1 MNPMGGIDQ
10 QIQQRKMQF
19 KDNPQQLQQRYGQ
32 NKELL
37 DLLALQEISK
47 EQQQRSQRM
56 QMEAQQNPATIA
68 DQMQQE
74 VLQGKKAEMAQ
85 GLQGIKGLRER
96 TKDVGGALA
105 QKQQQQ
111 QQRMQQ
117 QGQQPQRPP
126 QQQQRPQGQPMM
138 AAAGGLMTQAA
149 PNIDPRYFEGGG
161 IVAFQLGGEVE
172 ALIEEYRKNRYGARD
187 LSDEEILDQIE
198 KGKPTEVA
206 EYRKK
211 VYGAR
216 NLSDAEIEQA
226 IKESFSGRLRDAD
239 TPMPEPFSGDPMSM
253 GLGMGSTTLEPLAT
267 GLPTKNMESTRAVAP
282 AEKVVAEEEEEEE
295 GETVADEALAVGE
308 EAGTAAADETEL
320 STLQQVLKGAKQ
332 FGLPDDSAAPDAPL
346 AQAKP
351 VDDYLLNPAAQAAR
365 QGDRQ
370 REAFSANEARL
381 NMGMPTG
388 GLETLDRS
396 NLAPTQGGRPL
407 PGAPEMLRRAP
418 EKELTLEQEFEA
430 LRRKQLADLKRDEEG
445 LKDTRSNT
453 RRLLDRLT
461 DAAVNASKRPAATT
475 NRGALASLGLGV
487 SEAVRAEEAERKE
500 GLAGIRDRRSKLLA
514 SELERKQ
521 ALAQIGQ
528 GQQGLDLKATEI
540 ANNLGINL
548 KKVEND
554 AQRLNMDTER
564 YANALAQ
571 SSKEFALTAAFRAM
585 DFDAQAAYRRDT
597 AALKTRELDLQDKA
611 TKARTDASKQALA
624 AEVVSAI
631 ADAKSS
637 ARESEANIVTTLRAQ
652 GFTGDELNTKVKEAV
667 TAIRTDTTTLI
678 ASLNAIASGTGIAM
692 PASGAAGGGAGG
704 GGDSIVDQARKAV
717 GS

>member
-1 MNPMGGIDQ
+1 MGGIDQ

-56 QMEAQQNPATIA
+56 QMEAQQNPATVA

-111 QQRMQQ
+111 QRRMQQ
-117 QGQQPQRPP
+117 MGQQPQRPP

-161 IVAFQLGGEVE
+161 IVAFKAGGPTAEE
-172 ALIEEYRKNRYGARD
+172 IEEYVRLNPAVSREEATEYLTKRKLGSSARETVETYRD
-187 LSDEEILDQIE
+187 EKLRKFKDAMAARRAQDEPEVEEIVPTTSAEELERQALADAAGAEQIAMARE
-198 KGKPTEVA
+198 TI
-206 EYRKK
+206 
-211 VYGAR
+211 GA
-216 NLSDAEIEQA
+216 DAV
-226 IKESFSGRLRDAD
+226 DAA
-239 TPMPEPFSGDPMSM
+239 P
-253 GLGMGSTTLEPLAT
+253 A
-267 GLPTKNMESTRAVAP
+267 LPT
-282 AEKVVAEEEEEEE
+282 
-295 GETVADEALAVGE
+295 
-308 EAGTAAADETEL
+308 GTAAADETEL

-351 VDDYLLNPAAQAAR
+351 VDDYLLNPAAQ
-365 QGDRQ
+365 GDRQ

-396 NLAPTQGGRPL
+396 NLTPTQGGRPL

-461 DAAVNASKRPAATT
+461 DAAVNASKRPASTT

-487 SEAVRAEEAERKE
+487 SEAVRAEKAERKE
-500 GLAGIRDRRSKLLA
+500 GLAGIRDRRSKLLG

-571 SSKEFALTAAFRAM
+571 SSREFAVTAAFKAM
-585 DFDAQAAYRRDT
+585 DLDAQAAYRRDT
-597 AALKTRELDLQDKA
+597 AALKTRELDLKDKA

-624 AEVVSAI
+624 AEVVTAI

-667 TAIRTDTTTLI
+667 TAIRTDTTTLV

-704 GGDSIVDQARKAV
+704 VSPAKEKANAV
-717 GS
+717 IAAGR

>member
-1 MNPMGGIDQ
+1 MAMNPMGGIDQ

-56 QMEAQQNPATIA
+56 QMEAQQNPATVA

-267 GLPTKNMESTRAVAP
+267 GLPTENMESTRAVAP
-282 AEKVVAEEEEEEE
+282 AEKVVAEEEEEE

-320 STLQQVLKGAKQ
+320 STLEQVLKGAEQ

-548 KKVEND
+548 EKVKND

-571 SSKEFALTAAFRAM
+571 SSREFAVTAAFRAM

-624 AEVVSAI
+624 VEI
-631 ADAKSS
+631 ADAKIAAQNA
-637 ARESEANIVTTLRAQ
+637 ARDAEVSVLGTFRAQ
-652 GFTGDELNTKVKEAV
+652 GFKDAELAEKTK
-667 TAIRTDTTTLI
+667 TAIEGIQADRDALI

-692 PASGAAGGGAGG
+692 PASGAAGGA
-704 GGDSIVDQARKAV
+704 SPAKEKANAV
-717 GS
+717 IAASR

>member
-267 GLPTKNMESTRAVAP
+267 GLPTENMESTRAVAP
-282 AEKVVAEEEEEEE
+282 AEKVVAEEEEEE
-295 GETVADEALAVGE
+295 
-308 EAGTAAADETEL
+308 
-320 STLQQVLKGAKQ
+320 
-332 FGLPDDSAAPDAPL
+332 
-346 AQAKP
+346 
-351 VDDYLLNPAAQAAR
+351 
-365 QGDRQ
+365 
-370 REAFSANEARL
+370 
-381 NMGMPTG
+381 
-388 GLETLDRS
+388 
-396 NLAPTQGGRPL
+396 
-407 PGAPEMLRRAP
+407 RR
-418 EKELTLEQEFEA
+418 
-430 LRRKQLADLKRDEEG
+430 
-445 LKDTRSNT
+445 NCC
-453 RRLLDRLT
+453 
-461 DAAVNASKRPAATT
+461 
-475 NRGALASLGLGV
+475 
-487 SEAVRAEEAERKE
+487 
-500 GLAGIRDRRSKLLA
+500 
-514 SELERKQ
+514 
-521 ALAQIGQ
+521 
-528 GQQGLDLKATEI
+528 
-540 ANNLGINL
+540 
-548 KKVEND
+548 
-554 AQRLNMDTER
+554 
-564 YANALAQ
+564 
-571 SSKEFALTAAFRAM
+571 
-585 DFDAQAAYRRDT
+585 
-597 AALKTRELDLQDKA
+597 
-611 TKARTDASKQALA
+611 
-624 AEVVSAI
+624 
-631 ADAKSS
+631 
-637 ARESEANIVTTLRAQ
+637 
-652 GFTGDELNTKVKEAV
+652 
-667 TAIRTDTTTLI
+667 
-678 ASLNAIASGTGIAM
+678 
-692 PASGAAGGGAGG
+692 
-704 GGDSIVDQARKAV
+704 
-717 GS
+717 

>member
-56 QMEAQQNPATIA
+56 QMEAQQNPATVA

-74 VLQGKKAEMAQ
+74 VLQGKKAEMSQ

-111 QQRMQQ
+111 QRRMQQ

-161 IVAFQLGGEVE
+161 IVAFEAGGEVE
-172 ALIEEYRKNRYGARD
+172 ALIEEYRKNRYGAKD

-198 KGKPTEVA
+198 KGNPTEVA

-267 GLPTKNMESTRAVAP
+267 GLPAENMEYTRAVAP
-282 AEKVVAEEEEEEE
+282 AEKVVAEEE

-320 STLQQVLKGAKQ
+320 STLEQAMERAKQ
-332 FGLPDDSAAPDAPL
+332 FGLPDDSAVPDAPL

-370 REAFSANEARL
+370 REAFSANEAGL

-418 EKELTLEQEFEA
+418 EKELTLEQEYEA

-487 SEAVRAEEAERKE
+487 SEAVRAEKAERKE

-521 ALAQIGQ
+521 ALAQIEQ
-528 GQQGLDLKATEI
+528 GQQGLDLKSTEI

-564 YANALAQ
+564 YANKLEQ
-571 SSKEFALTAAFRAM
+571 SSREFALTSAFKAL

-597 AALKTRELDLQDKA
+597 AALKTRELNLKNEA
-611 TKARTDASKQALA
+611 TKARTDASKKALA
-624 AEVVSAI
+624 AEVVTAI
-631 ADAKSS
+631 ADARSS
-637 ARESEANIVTTLRAQ
+637 ARESEANIITTLRAQ

-667 TAIRTDTTTLI
+667 TAIKTDTATLV
-678 ASLNAIASGTGIAM
+678 ASLNAIASGTGIAI

-704 GGDSIVDQARKAV
+704 SADIEAALVAR
-717 GS
+717 GI

>member
-56 QMEAQQNPATIA
+56 QMEAQQNPATVA

-267 GLPTKNMESTRAVAP
+267 GLPTENMESTRAVAP
-282 AEKVVAEEEEEEE
+282 AEKVVAEEEEEE

-320 STLQQVLKGAKQ
+320 STLEQVLKGAKQ

-548 KKVEND
+548 EKVKND

-571 SSKEFALTAAFRAM
+571 SSREFAVTAAFRAM

-624 AEVVSAI
+624 VEI
-631 ADAKSS
+631 ADAKIAAQNA
-637 ARESEANIVTTLRAQ
+637 ARDAEVSVLGTFRAQ
-652 GFTGDELNTKVKEAV
+652 GFKDAELAEKTK
-667 TAIRTDTTTLI
+667 TAIEGIQADRDALI

-692 PASGAAGGGAGG
+692 PASGAAGGA
-704 GGDSIVDQARKAV
+704 SPAKEKANAV
-717 GS
+717 IAASR

>member
-56 QMEAQQNPATIA
+56 QMEAQQNPATVA

-267 GLPTKNMESTRAVAP
+267 GLPTENMESTRAVAP
-282 AEKVVAEEEEEEE
+282 AEKVVAEEEEE

-320 STLQQVLKGAKQ
+320 STLEQVLKGAEQ

-548 KKVEND
+548 EKVKND

-571 SSKEFALTAAFRAM
+571 SSREFAVTAAFRAM
-585 DFDAQAAYRRDT
+585 DFDAQEAYRRDT
-597 AALKTRELDLQDKA
+597 AALKTRELDLKDEA
-611 TKARTDASKQALA
+611 TKARTDASKQDLMVEIANA
-624 AEVVSAI
+624 K
-631 ADAKSS
+631 ADAQNT
-637 ARESEANIVTTLRAQ
+637 AREAEQSVLGTFRAQ
-652 GFTGDELNTKVKEAV
+652 GFKDAELAEKTK
-667 TAIRTDTTTLI
+667 TAIEGIQADRDALI

-692 PASGAAGGGAGG
+692 PASGAAGGA
-704 GGDSIVDQARKAV
+704 SPAKEKANAV
-717 GS
+717 IAASR

>member
-1 MNPMGGIDQ
+1 
-10 QIQQRKMQF
+10 
-19 KDNPQQLQQRYGQ
+19 
-32 NKELL
+32 LL
-37 DLLALQEISK
+37 LL
-47 EQQQRSQRM
+47 
-56 QMEAQQNPATIA
+56 
-68 DQMQQE
+68 
-74 VLQGKKAEMAQ
+74 
-85 GLQGIKGLRER
+85 
-96 TKDVGGALA
+96 
-105 QKQQQQ
+105 
-111 QQRMQQ
+111 
-117 QGQQPQRPP
+117 
-126 QQQQRPQGQPMM
+126 
-138 AAAGGLMTQAA
+138 
-149 PNIDPRYFEGGG
+149 
-161 IVAFQLGGEVE
+161 
-172 ALIEEYRKNRYGARD
+172 
-187 LSDEEILDQIE
+187 
-198 KGKPTEVA
+198 
-206 EYRKK
+206 
-211 VYGAR
+211 
-216 NLSDAEIEQA
+216 
-226 IKESFSGRLRDAD
+226 
-239 TPMPEPFSGDPMSM
+239 
-253 GLGMGSTTLEPLAT
+253 
-267 GLPTKNMESTRAVAP
+267 
-282 AEKVVAEEEEEEE
+282 
-295 GETVADEALAVGE
+295 
-308 EAGTAAADETEL
+308 
-320 STLQQVLKGAKQ
+320 
-332 FGLPDDSAAPDAPL
+332 DAPL

-548 KKVEND
+548 EKVKND

-571 SSKEFALTAAFRAM
+571 SSREFAVTAAFKAM
-585 DFDAQAAYRRDT
+585 DFDAQEAYRRDT

-611 TKARTDASKQALA
+611 TKARTDASKQDLMV
-624 AEVVSAI
+624 EI
-631 ADAKSS
+631 ARCQNCCTKYCKGSGRKCPWHFQS
-637 ARESEANIVTTLRAQ
+637 AR
-652 GFTGDELNTKVKEAV
+652 F
-667 TAIRTDTTTLI
+667 
-678 ASLNAIASGTGIAM
+678 
-692 PASGAAGGGAGG
+692 
-704 GGDSIVDQARKAV
+704 
-717 GS
+717 

>member
-56 QMEAQQNPATIA
+56 QMEAQQNPATVA

-111 QQRMQQ
+111 QQRMQQQ

-267 GLPTKNMESTRAVAP
+267 GLPTENMESTRAVAP
-282 AEKVVAEEEEEEE
+282 AEKVVAEEEEE

-320 STLQQVLKGAKQ
+320 STLEQVLKGAEQ

-548 KKVEND
+548 EKVKND

-571 SSKEFALTAAFRAM
+571 SSREFAVTAAFRAM

-611 TKARTDASKQALA
+611 TKARTDASKQDLMV
-624 AEVVSAI
+624 EI
-631 ADAKSS
+631 ADAKIAAQNT
-637 ARESEANIVTTLRAQ
+637 AREAEQSVLGTFRAQ
-652 GFTGDELNTKVKEAV
+652 GFKDAELAEKTK
-667 TAIRTDTTTLI
+667 TAIEGIQADRDALI

-692 PASGAAGGGAGG
+692 PASGAAGGA
-704 GGDSIVDQARKAV
+704 SPAKEKANAV
-717 GS
+717 IAASR

>member
-56 QMEAQQNPATIA
+56 QMEAQQNPATVA

-267 GLPTKNMESTRAVAP
+267 GLPTENMESTRAVAP
-282 AEKVVAEEEEEEE
+282 AEKVVAEEEEEE

-548 KKVEND
+548 EKVKND

-571 SSKEFALTAAFRAM
+571 SSREFAVTAAFRAM
-585 DFDAQAAYRRDT
+585 DFDAQEAYRRDT
-597 AALKTRELDLQDKA
+597 AALKTRELDLKDEA
-611 TKARTDASKQALA
+611 TKARTDASKQDLM
-624 AEVVSAI
+624 VKI
-631 ADAKSS
+631 ADAKIAAQNA
-637 ARESEANIVTTLRAQ
+637 AREAEVSVLGTFRAQ
-652 GFTGDELNTKVKEAV
+652 GFKDAELTEKTKTAV
-667 TAIRTDTTTLI
+667 DGIRADRDALI

-692 PASGAAGGGAGG
+692 PASGAAGGA
-704 GGDSIVDQARKAV
+704 SPAKEKANAV
-717 GS
+717 IAASR

>member
-56 QMEAQQNPATIA
+56 QMEAQQNPATVA

-267 GLPTKNMESTRAVAP
+267 GLPTENMESTRAVAP
-282 AEKVVAEEEEEEE
+282 AEKVVAEEEEE

-320 STLQQVLKGAKQ
+320 STLEQVLKGAEQ

-548 KKVEND
+548 EKVKND

-571 SSKEFALTAAFRAM
+571 SSREFAVTAAFRAM

-624 AEVVSAI
+624 VEI
-631 ADAKSS
+631 ADAKIAAQNA
-637 ARESEANIVTTLRAQ
+637 AREAEVSVLGTFRAQ
-652 GFTGDELNTKVKEAV
+652 GFKDAELTEKTK
-667 TAIRTDTTTLI
+667 TAIEGIQADRDALI

-692 PASGAAGGGAGG
+692 PASGAAGGA
-704 GGDSIVDQARKAV
+704 SPAKEKANAV
-717 GS
+717 IAASR